1 MLFNTILSL
10 LWAATLVAAFPF
22 LSLPK
27 WYSSSRS
34 VEAANVEA
42 RATETVSST
51 AGAPGGFCG
60 WVPVEKPVNPTVDST
75 ASDSQKS
82 GNKPDDESSAAS
94 QTLPP
99 SVHWSWDTSLLKN
112 VEPVA
117 AKDDS
122 HMYYGESDPTK
133 EGYFAF
139 LTYRFTLPSV
149 NLDHS
154 DHVNAEYTKDGSLKV
169 IFKTSDS
176 FERATSSWSTDK
188 DLLLIATAKGC
199 TGPSAEDRCY
209 FRATTLAVDREA
221 KTVTATGAPEHP
233 ENVME
238 SAETEWGLWA
248 PHNSTFGNSTASAG
262 KSFNYT
268 ANGAGQ
274 ESSKPPH
281 DSHGLTTAPF
291 GQFFDSSLDDAQGY
305 HELHPDAQAFLDQII
320 ADGEAVQPAPSS
332 NGSCNSIGSGQ
343 LRRRHILHARG
354 FWKNLWHGVVD
365 GIKSVYNTVADA
377 LTIQGD
383 FNEPVS
389 WDLPGASFPIPTETS
404 PWSDNSIAL
413 FKHEKAS
420 ESGEFQEHV
429 NIYCVDCGVSGQAV
443 FSGKAKITPLKGIF
457 DGELAMRTNMKMVL
471 KVGVDAQIKYSQNIQ
486 HDLFTFG
493 LPGLT
498 YGIVTVGP
506 YISVAAKVGLEAAA
520 KGKLLVGGEM
530 GLTQAS
536 AVLYIFEPGRS
547 TAAGWTPYFKP
558 VLDAEGEIMLAASA
572 ALPISIKVGL
582 KVASFETALGI
593 VEEPAISAVAQVA
606 GTASYDNANGFQGG
620 LKDFGGC
627 SGIATS
633 LNWSNKLSLDI
644 LGITSK
650 VLQDTGFQPIVKGCL
665 NLDTVTKPK
674 SKAPNMLLGM
684 QNSASDEPHRFA
696 NTSLTN
702 TASAR
707 LTDKSTNTISSS
719 CSDVGNTSPQVFKNG
734 HQFDLAPL
742 LTTIGT
748 SMLASCNDGNIY
760 VAAAKNETNKKCS
773 SMWPTSKEAIVP
785 FDGGLN
791 VMHYYS
797 DTMNAVGVSRLRS
810 SPAYKIPNDAVI
822 TVLVPAPAADGSFF
836 YMAADAS
843 QQVFYPIV
851 CDFAGGAVPRVFLA
865 KDMSAG
871 IKMLEGG
878 SVAESITGAKA
889 EKCFGL
895 SLSPRM

>member
-1 MLFNTILSL
+1 MLFNTIFTLF
-10 LWAATLVAAFPF
+10 WAATFAAAFPF
-22 LSLPK
+22 FSLPT
-27 WYSSSRS
+27 WHSSPRS
-34 VEAANVEA
+34 VETASVEPVAA
-42 RATETVSST
+42 ETAPSP

-60 WVPVEKPVNPTVDST
+60 WVAVEKPAQPATEST
-75 ASDSQKS
+75 AQITQNSED
-82 GNKPDDESSAAS
+82 KPQDEPSAPS
-94 QTLPP
+94 QTLTP
-99 SVHWSWDTSLLKN
+99 SVHWSWDTTSLKN

-117 AKDDS
+117 AKEDS
-122 HMYYGESDPTK
+122 PMYYGESDPTK

-154 DHVNAEYTKDGSLKV
+154 DHAHAEYTNDGSLKV

-176 FERATSSWSTDK
+176 FERATGSWNTDK

-209 FRATTLAVDREA
+209 FRATGIAVDKEN

-238 SAETEWGLWA
+238 SAETEWGMWA
-248 PHNSTFGNSTASAG
+248 PHNSTFGNATASGG

-268 ANGAGQ
+268 ANGTGNG
-274 ESSKPPH
+274 SFDPPR
-281 DSHGLTTAPF
+281 DTHGLTTASF
-291 GQFFDSSLDDAQGY
+291 GQSFDSYLDDALGY
-305 HELHPDAQAFLDQII
+305 HELQSDAEAFLDQII
-320 ADGEAVQPAPSS
+320 ADGEATGAARSS
-332 NGSCNSIGSGQ
+332 NGSCSRLASGE
-343 LRRRHILHARG
+343 LRRRHVLHARG
-354 FWKNLWHGVVD
+354 FWKKLWHGVKE

-377 LTIQGD
+377 LTIKGD

-389 WDLPGASFPIPTETS
+389 WDLPGANFPIPKETS

-413 FKHEKAS
+413 FKHQKSS

-471 KVGVDAQIKYSQNIQ
+471 KVGIDAQVKFSQNIQ

-536 AVLYIFEPGRS
+536 AVLYIFEPGKS

-558 VLDAEGEIMLAASA
+558 VMDAEGELMLAATA

-606 GTASYDNANGFQGG
+606 GTASYNGENGFQGG

-627 SGIATS
+627 AGIATS
-633 LNWSNKLSLDI
+633 LNWSNRLSLDI

-650 VLQDTGFQPIVKGCL
+650 VLHDTGFQPIVKGCL
-665 NLDTVTKPK
+665 NLTKPK
-674 SKAPNMLLGM
+674 SKVPNTLGM
-684 QNSASDEPHRFA
+684 QSSASDEPHRFT
-696 NTSLTN
+696 NTSIAS
-702 TASAR
+702 TASSAPFR
-707 LTDKSTNTISSS
+707 KGNTKENST
-719 CSDVGNTSPQVFKNG
+719 CSDSDNEHLQVFKDG
-734 HQFDLAPL
+734 HQFGLAPL
-742 LTTIGT
+742 LTTTGT
-748 SMLASCNDGNIY
+748 SMLTSCNDGNIY
-760 VAAAKNETNKKCS
+760 VAAAKNETNKKCNT
-773 SMWPTSKEAIVP
+773 MWPTSNEAIIP

-797 DTMNAVGVSRLRS
+797 DAMNAVGVSRLRS
-810 SPAYKIPNDAVI
+810 SPAYKIPNNAVV

-851 CDFAGGAVPRVFLA
+851 CDFANGAVPRVFLA

-871 IKMLEGG
+871 VQMLEGG
-878 SVAESITGAKA
+878 SVAKSITGAKV

-895 SLSPRM
+895 SMTPQI